1 MGSAAM
7 KEKHNQGAKVDTAK
21 IISFQ
26 SNLSSAHCKKRKSYD
41 RYFNDGGAIEERTA
55 ALNRAAEMKTELLKC
70 RKEEPN
76 NQQLS
81 GFIDYLREQDERI
94 LNMIFHLAKLSEKR
108 EMRFDD
114 LNVDEQKQ
122 LITALNQI
130 KALNA
135 LIPNQIAM
143 PI

>member
-7 KEKHNQGAKVDTAK
+7 KEKHNQGEKVDTAK

-26 SNLSSAHCKKRKSYD
+26 SSLSSGHGKKRKSYD
-41 RYFNDGGAIEERTA
+41 RYFNDGGTIEERTA

-108 EMRFDD
+108 EMKFDD